1 MTAVGPMRR
10 PTGQVMGWTGD
21 LVRIDGRVYGID
33 VGARHVY
40 VADLET
46 GMCLPVTPQLGDP
59 WRGLQGLAYD
69 AEDDHLY
76 AVDQGSGAL
85 VEITRG
91 TGNVRRIEARDL
103 AGRKGVRSLAFEPDV
118 RLLFAADSDAD
129 LLLVIDPETGWL
141 ADTMSLPDDQAGH
154 IEELTFFEGELY
166 AMVAMPDAAGALTR
180 GQLRRIDLRT
190 GFVSSVGEPIADV
203 SPHALLIESV
213 PEQFYWAQVAGPA
226 VAPLDYTTLLET
238 SASFPQPGRYEFALT
253 VLTREGPMV
262 DRVAVTV
269 VEPAR
274 E

>member
-1 MTAVGPMRR
+1 
-10 PTGQVMGWTGD
+10 
-21 LVRIDGRVYGID
+21 
-33 VGARHVY
+33 
-40 VADLET
+40 
-46 GMCLPVTPQLGDP
+46 
-59 WRGLQGLAYD
+59 
-69 AEDDHLY
+69 
-76 AVDQGSGAL
+76 
-85 VEITRG
+85 
-91 TGNVRRIEARDL
+91 
-103 AGRKGVRSLAFEPDV
+103 V

-166 AMVAMPDAAGALTR
+166 AMVALPDAAGALTR

-238 SASFPQPGRYEFALT
+238 SASCPQPGRYEFALT